1 MYDKPLNK
9 AIVHT
14 GMYSPFG
21 KYSTHIS
28 KYRKNASMLWRNV
41 SVM

>member
-1 MYDKPLNK
+1 MYT

-14 GMYSPFG
+14 GMYSPSG

-28 KYRKNASMLWRNV
+28 KYRKYGSKDCV
-41 SVM
+41 V